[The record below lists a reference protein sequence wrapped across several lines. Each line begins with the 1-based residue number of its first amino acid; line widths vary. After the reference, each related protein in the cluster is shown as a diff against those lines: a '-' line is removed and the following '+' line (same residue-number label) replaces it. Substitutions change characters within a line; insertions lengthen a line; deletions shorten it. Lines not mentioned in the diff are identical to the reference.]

1 VQISGAWTIKNLRQD
16 LKVVGSHQINV
27 LNQGLAKNIASFGS
41 QREIHCSNTHCGFFS
56 DRLGAPSLH

>member
-1 VQISGAWTIKNLRQD
+1 VQISVAWTTKNLRLD

-27 LNQGLAKNIASFGS
+27 LNQGLAKNIASFAS

-56 DRLGAPSLH
+56 DKAAASSLR